1 MKPSRARPPHVTRSL
16 AVLPGPRSAARQR
29 HSPGAVMRRML
40 PFSSMLAIEARDV
53 AKTFRAGWI
62 RRRQTEALRGVSLA
76 VPRGAIVGVL
86 GPNGAGKTTVLSIFA
101 PLLPPDRGPVTILGP
116 DVVRDAPALRRRL
129 NMASG
134 RPSFLWSLRV
144 GEIVAFYGRLYGL
157 YGATLR
163 RRVDELI
170 ETFELTSHR
179 RAQYNELSTGLKQRL
194 ALAKALVTEP
204 ELLFLDEPTLGLDP
218 DVSVRVR
225 AHIRS
230 LRRERGMT
238 IVLTTHYMREAEEL
252 CDEIAFIKDGRI
264 LALGTAD
271 DLKRRIRVGDVIA
284 LRVDAAGAATLAAR
298 PGVLRSV
305 TEDGWVELTV
315 DSAEKR
321 LGELLQRL
329 HESGA
334 VVRDVQIR
342 EPQLEDVFVEL
353 AR

>member
-1 MKPSRARPPHVTRSL
+1 M
-16 AVLPGPRSAARQR
+16 G
-29 HSPGAVMRRML
+29 RML

-53 AKTFRAGWI
+53 EKTFRAGWI

-86 GPNGAGKTTVLSIFA
+86 GPNGAGKTTLLSIFA
-101 PLLPPDRGPVTILGP
+101 TLLTPDRGSVTILGH

-179 RAQYNELSTGLKQRL
+179 HAQYNELSTGLKQRL
-194 ALAKALVTEP
+194 ALAKALVNEP

-225 AHIRS
+225 AHIAS

-252 CDEIAFIKDGRI
+252 GDEIAFIKGGRI
-264 LALGTAD
+264 LAHGTAD
-271 DLKRRIRVGDVIA
+271 DLKRQIGLGDVIA
-284 LRVDAAGAATLAAR
+284 LRVEPRATWLRTA
-298 PGVLRSV
+298 PGVLRCAES
-305 TEDGWVELTV
+305 DGWVECTV
-315 DSAEKR
+315 DDAEKR
-321 LGELLQRL
+321 LPDLLRQLLAEGRTVK
-329 HESGA
+329 S
-334 VVRDVQIR
+334 VQVR
-342 EPQLEDVFVEL
+342 EPELEEVFVEL

>member
-40 PFSSMLAIEARDV
+40 PFSSMLSIEARDV

-86 GPNGAGKTTVLSIFA
+86 GPNGAGKTTLLSIFA
-101 PLLPPDRGPVTILGP
+101 TLLTPDRGSVTILGH

-179 RAQYNELSTGLKQRL
+179 RVRYNELSTGLKQRL
-194 ALAKALVTEP
+194 ALAKALVNEP

-218 DVSVRVR
+218 DISVRLR
-225 AHIRS
+225 EHIAR

-238 IVLTTHYMREAEEL
+238 IVLTTHYMREAEQL
-252 CDEIAFIKDGRI
+252 CDEIAFIKGGRVLARGTAEALKRQIRIGDVVALRLDPPEAPWLSDMAGVLRCAAVDGRI
-264 LALGTAD
+264 ECTVD
-271 DLKRRIRVGDVIA
+271 DAGKRLPEI
-284 LRVDAAGAATLAAR
+284 LAA
-298 PGVLRSV
+298 VQ
-305 TEDGWVELTV
+305 
-315 DSAEKR
+315 AE
-321 LGELLQRL
+321 
-329 HESGA
+329 GA
-334 VVRDVQIR
+334 V
-342 EPQLEDVFVEL
+342 
-353 AR
+353 